1 MACTRSSVRFRH
13 GPQNLFLNNMEL
25 KKSPKA
31 NLENKRML
39 FIEIGLVVAL
49 VIVLAA
55 FEYKTYEKNAS
66 FLDAEV
72 QQVIEEEQIPV
83 TLETPPPPP
92 ETPQAP
98 ILSDAIEIVEDDITI
113 EDDIIIETEDD
124 AAFAVEIRDYIT
136 YTQEETVEEEEIP
149 VAIVE
154 EKPTFLG
161 GDENT
166 FTKWVFDRIVYPEVA
181 KENGVQGRVVLSFIV
196 DSDGYVKNVTVLR
209 GVDPSIDKEAVRVV
223 SSSPQWKPGRQRDKN
238 VRFRYNFPLNFQL
251 R

>member
-1 MACTRSSVRFRH
+1 
-13 GPQNLFLNNMEL
+13 
-25 KKSPKA
+25 
-31 NLENKRML
+31 ML
-39 FIEIGLVVAL
+39 FIEIGLAVAL

-238 VRFRYNFPLNFQL
+238 VRVRYNFPLNFQL

>member
-1 MACTRSSVRFRH
+1 M
-13 GPQNLFLNNMEL
+13 
-25 KKSPKA
+25 
-31 NLENKRML
+31 
-39 FIEIGLVVAL
+39 
-49 VIVLAA
+49 
-55 FEYKTYEKNAS
+55 
-66 FLDAEV
+66 
-72 QQVIEEEQIPV
+72 
-83 TLETPPPPP
+83 ETPPPPP

-238 VRFRYNFPLNFQL
+238 VRVRYNFPLNFQL

>member
-1 MACTRSSVRFRH
+1 
-13 GPQNLFLNNMEL
+13 
-25 KKSPKA
+25 
-31 NLENKRML
+31 ML

-223 SSSPQWKPGRQRDKN
+223 SSSPQWKPARQRDKN
-238 VRFRYNFPLNFQL
+238 VRVRYNFPLNFQL

>member
-1 MACTRSSVRFRH
+1 MV
-13 GPQNLFLNNMEL
+13 Q

-31 NLENKRML
+31 NLENKRVL
-39 FIEIGLVVAL
+39 FIEIGLVFAL
-49 VIVLAA
+49 LIVLAA
-55 FEYKTYEKNAS
+55 FEYKTYEKSAS
-66 FLDAEV
+66 FIDTEV
-72 QQVIEEEQIPV
+72 KQVIEEEQIPV

-92 ETPQAP
+92 ETAQLPV
-98 ILSDAIEIVEDDITI
+98 LSDAIEIVDDDITI
-113 EDDIIIETEDD
+113 EDDIIIESEDD
-124 AAFAVEIRDYIT
+124 ATFAVEIRDYIS
-136 YTQEETVEEEEIP
+136 YTPEEVVEEEEIP

-181 KENGVQGRVVLSFIV
+181 KENGLQGRVVLSFIV
-196 DSDGYVKNVTVLR
+196 DADGYVKNVTVLR

-223 SSSPQWKPGRQRDKN
+223 SSSPRWKPGRQRDKN
-238 VRFRYNFPLNFQL
+238 VRVRYNFPLNFQL

>member
-1 MACTRSSVRFRH
+1 
-13 GPQNLFLNNMEL
+13 
-25 KKSPKA
+25 
-31 NLENKRML
+31 ML

-154 EKPTFLG
+154 EKLTFLG

-238 VRFRYNFPLNFQL
+238 VRVRYNFPLNFQL